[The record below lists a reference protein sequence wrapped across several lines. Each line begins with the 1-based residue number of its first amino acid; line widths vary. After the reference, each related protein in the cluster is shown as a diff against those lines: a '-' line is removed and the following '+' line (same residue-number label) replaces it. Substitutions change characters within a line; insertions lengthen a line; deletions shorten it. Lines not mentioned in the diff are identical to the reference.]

1 MGTKLRPSV
10 RWKFEPRGWRI
21 LGRRKRSYNFRGK
34 KKAIK
39 KRIKIKNEKAK
50 KIGFG
55 PDVIRAEKQEI
66 KAITGRGRKRTALVI
81 EEAKI
86 GDVLPYARGRRVKEE
101 KSWIWKME
109 GHVYSIRRGE
119 IKRKRG
125 SLATKE
131 RINVKKFL
139 EYLKKE

>member
-1 MGTKLRPSV
+1 MNLNNNREMVLNGHETKTQCKMKIRAKGMKNLRG
-10 RWKFEPRGWRI
+10 EE
-21 LGRRKRSYNFRGK
+21 KRSYNFRGK

-39 KRIKIKNEKAK
+39 KRIKIKNEEAK

-66 KAITGRGRKRTALVI
+66 KTITGRGRKRTALVI

-101 KSWIWKME
+101 KS
-109 GHVYSIRRGE
+109 
-119 IKRKRG
+119 
-125 SLATKE
+125 
-131 RINVKKFL
+131 
-139 EYLKKE
+139 